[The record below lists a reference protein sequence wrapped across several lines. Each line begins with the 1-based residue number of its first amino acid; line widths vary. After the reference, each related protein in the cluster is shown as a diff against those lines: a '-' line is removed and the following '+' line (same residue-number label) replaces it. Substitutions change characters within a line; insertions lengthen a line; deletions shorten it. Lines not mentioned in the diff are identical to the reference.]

1 MNLYKIIFSHHGPKD
16 SEEGIKTLLL
26 AENDE
31 QVYDWLASEPDGCFL
46 FWKER
51 MEDPDDEW
59 FDENGDP
66 EDWKARMIR
75 LKGEIND
82 DDRDFSDAY
91 YGLTFYG
98 WEMIDENVNQDKI
111 DYLISIGFCI
121 SLIHPGS

>member
-1 MNLYKIIFSHHGPKD
+1 MNLYKIVFSHYGPKD

-26 AENDE
+26 AESDE
-31 QVYDWLASEPDGCFL
+31 QVYDWLASEPDGYSLC
-46 FWKER
+46 WKER

-66 EDWKARMIR
+66 EGYKARMIR

-82 DDRDFSDAY
+82 DDSDFSDAY

-98 WEMIDENVNQDKI
+98 WELVDENIDDKKA
-111 DYLISIGFCI
+111 DYLIRVGLCEI
-121 SLIHPGS
+121 IHQGA

>member
-31 QVYDWLASEPDGCFL
+31 QVYDWLASEPDGYFL
-46 FWKER
+46 CWKER